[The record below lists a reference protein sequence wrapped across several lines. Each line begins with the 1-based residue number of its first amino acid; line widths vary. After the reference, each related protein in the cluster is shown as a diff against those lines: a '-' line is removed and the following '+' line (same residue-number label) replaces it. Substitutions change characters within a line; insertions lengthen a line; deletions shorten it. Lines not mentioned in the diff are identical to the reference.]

1 MGVYSI
7 WIEDAARRELQGAP
21 GHIRQRL
28 KQAIVDLAHDPR
40 PFNSKLMTPPAGFA
54 FELRRI
60 RLEKWRIVYMIDET
74 EAGLGVYAIRR
85 RPPYSY
91 DDLAE
96 LLAGL
101 Q

>member
-1 MGVYSI
+1 M
-7 WIEDAARRELQGAP
+7 
-21 GHIRQRL
+21 RQRL
-28 KQAIVDLAHDPR
+28 KKAIVDLAHEPR
-40 PFNSKLMTPPAGFA
+40 PFNSRLMTPPAGFA

-60 RLEKWRIVYMIDET
+60 RIEKWRIVYMIDEG
-74 EAGLGVYAIRR
+74 EASLGVYAIRR

-96 LLAGL
+96 VLAGW

>member
-1 MGVYSI
+1 VLHYSI
-7 WIEDAARRELQGAP
+7 WIEGAAKRELQNVP
-21 GHIRQRL
+21 GHMRQRL
-28 KQAIVDLAHDPR
+28 KQAITDLARDPR
-40 PFNSKLMTPPAGFA
+40 PFTSQLMTPPAGFA

-60 RLEKWRIVYMIDET
+60 RLEKWRIVYVIDET
-74 EAGLGVYAIRR
+74 EVSLGVYAIRR
-85 RPPYSY
+85 RPPYAY